1 MVTYSLCL
9 AKLQVRFLTP
19 HPLFLFLSIL
29 LLSGSAMAA
38 DQQVSS
44 SDFNHY
50 AAAPGSLASAI
61 PSPDSLAHAGGL
73 FGVDWYYSWLSNAVT
88 SIDGV
93 SMQERADGVQE
104 LATATYRTFQ
114 GVEKAIAESSASDPL
129 ILQWLETISDQLYS
143 SSRSG
148 DAVTKKSVADLL
160 AESQKN
166 TVPGVRYATG
176 SRRGLTVPD
185 LLADISWNQTQLQ
198 YGSNTIL
205 NHVGTVSAAGNF
217 TLWAVNRFGFMGL
230 ANLLSGDPGH
240 DIDGIDGSGR
250 NYVGA
255 RGYWSLSDITANG
268 MQGLATLIGGSAAHR
283 ENGNYVWLNQSG
295 YAADGEAGLMDLV
308 GEGFLGLSSLL
319 TDAERGETRLSWM
332 YVSPDDGVSGIQ
344 FNHNTLFS
352 FLGSVASGIQNPLAR
367 LAYMLADLED
377 LEFKK
382 EEKPNMDAVKD
393 HFFGDGEG
401 AVNPDQIKDVASI
414 GSDLKDAFSS
424 PVSIADFFK
433 MLSSSGSY
441 NFFSPESS
449 SDMNPLSSGGGAA
462 ITSADDS
469 DPFADL
475 VLGEDGLWY
484 PAEPSVFDLYSY
496 LEEVS

>member
-1 MVTYSLCL
+1 MVTYGLCRT
-9 AKLQVRFLTP
+9 KPQVRILAP
-19 HPLFLFLSIL
+19 HPLFLFLAIL

-38 DQQVSS
+38 DLQVSS
-44 SDFNHY
+44 SDFDHY
-50 AAAPGSLASAI
+50 AAAPGSLASSI
-61 PSPDSLAHAGGL
+61 TSSDSLARAGGL

-93 SMQERADGVQE
+93 SMQDRADGVQE
-104 LATATYRTFQ
+104 LATATYRTFK
-114 GVEKAIAESSASDPL
+114 GVEEAITASGMDQSNWLQL
-129 ILQWLETISDQLYS
+129 IYGTLQRQGDLGTVYTRLVEVLE
-143 SSRSG
+143 
-148 DAVTKKSVADLL
+148 LL
-160 AESQKN
+160 QESQKN
-166 TVPGVRYATG
+166 TVAG
-176 SRRGLTVPD
+176 SRFPVGSRVGLTVPD

-198 YGSNTIL
+198 YGSGTIL
-205 NHVGTVSAAGNF
+205 NHVGTVSAPGDF
-217 TLWAVNRFGFMGL
+217 TLWAVNRFGFLGL
-230 ANLLSGDPGH
+230 ANLLFGDSVH
-240 DIDGIDGSGR
+240 DINGIDGAGK
-250 NYVGA
+250 NYVGR
-255 RGYWSLSDITANG
+255 RGYWSLADITANG

-295 YAADGEAGLMDLV
+295 YAADGEAGLMDMV

-344 FNHNTLFS
+344 SNHNTLFS

-367 LAYMLADLED
+367 LAYVLADLED
-377 LEFKK
+377 IEFKK

-393 HFFGDGEG
+393 NFFGDGEG
-401 AVNPDQIKDVASI
+401 AVNPDQIKEVAGI
-414 GSDLKDAFSS
+414 GSDLKEAFSS

-441 NFFSPESS
+441 NFFSQESA

-462 ITSADDS
+462 IASADDS

-475 VLGEDGLWY
+475 VQGEDGLWY
-484 PAEPSVFDLYSY
+484 PVESSMFDLHSY
-496 LEEVS
+496 LEGLS

>member
-1 MVTYSLCL
+1 MVTYGLRRT
-9 AKLQVRFLTP
+9 KPQVRVLAP
-19 HPLFLFLSIL
+19 HPLFLFLAIL
-29 LLSGSAMAA
+29 LLSGSSMAV
-38 DQQVSS
+38 DLQVSS
-44 SDFNHY
+44 SDIDHY
-50 AAAPGSLASAI
+50 AAAPGSLASSI
-61 PSPDSLAHAGGL
+61 SSSDSLARAGGL
-73 FGVDWYYSWLSNAVT
+73 FGVDWYYSWLSSAVT

-93 SMQERADGVQE
+93 SMQDRADGVQE

-129 ILQWLETISDQLYS
+129 VLQWLETIYDQLYS

-148 DAVTKKSVADLL
+148 DEVTKKSVADLL

-166 TVPGVRYATG
+166 TVFGVRYAAG

-198 YGSNTIL
+198 YGSGTIL
-205 NHVGTVSAAGNF
+205 NHVGTVSAPGDF
-217 TLWAVNRFGFMGL
+217 TLWAVNRFGFLGL
-230 ANLLSGDPGH
+230 ANLLLGDPGH
-240 DIDGIDGSGR
+240 DINGIDGSGK
-250 NYVGA
+250 NYVGT
-255 RGYWSLSDITANG
+255 RGYWSLADITANG

-295 YAADGEAGLMDLV
+295 YAADGEVGLMDMV

-344 FNHNTLFS
+344 SNHNTLFS

-367 LAYMLADLED
+367 LAYVLADLED
-377 LEFKK
+377 IEFKK

-401 AVNPDQIKDVASI
+401 AVNPDQIKDLAGISSGI
-414 GSDLKDAFSS
+414 KDSFGGAGSAGDAFQAINDSNS
-424 PVSIADFFK
+424 FW
-433 MLSSSGSY
+433 
-441 NFFSPESS
+441 FFSQEVADALDTVNSS
-449 SDMNPLSSGGGAA
+449 ELASL
-462 ITSADDS
+462 DDS
-469 DPFADL
+469 APF
-475 VLGEDGLWY
+475 DGLVQDENGFY
-484 PAEPSVFDLYSY
+484 SLIDLSPWDVEAY
-496 LEEVS
+496 LGG